1 MIMAKKRII
10 KQVETPVIE
19 EKREALLCEN
29 KAEPVLLLNKA
40 IVVKA
45 HDGLIEGQMINSTA
59 PIVKMMVERG
69 MWRYATTE
77 DK

>member
-1 MIMAKKRII
+1 MAKSKRIP
-10 KQVETPVIE
+10 KSVSE
-19 EKREALLCEN
+19 EKREVLSCEN

-40 IVVKA
+40 VVIKA
-45 HDGLIEGQMINSTA
+45 HDGLIEGQVINSTA
-59 PIVKMMVERG
+59 PIVRMMVERG

>member
-1 MIMAKKRII
+1 MAKSKRIV
-10 KQVETPVIE
+10 KQVEKPVIE
-19 EKREALLCEN
+19 EKREVLSCEN

-40 IVVKA
+40 VVIKA
-45 HDGLIEGQMINSTA
+45 HDGLIEGQLINSTA
-59 PIVKMMVERG
+59 PIVRMMVSRG